1 MKLFLTACA
10 TIAIA
15 AAIAGA
21 STAQNQTQG
30 HPMAGGPRGACKAD
44 FEKLC
49 AGVQPGGGR
58 IRECMKAHRD
68 QISDACKTA
77 IASRMGHEV
86 PGH

>member
-1 MKLFLTACA
+1 MKLFLIACA
-10 TIAIA
+10 AIAIA
-15 AAIAGA
+15 AGTAGA
-21 STAQNQTQG
+21 SAAQDQPQA
-30 HPMAGGPRGACKAD
+30 HPMAGGRPGACKAD

-68 QISDACKTA
+68 QISDACKSA
-77 IASRMGHEV
+77 IASRMSREA

>member
-1 MKLFLTACA
+1 MKLFLAACA
-10 TIAIA
+10 AIVITA
-15 AAIAGA
+15 GTAGA
-21 STAQNQTQG
+21 SAAQNQPQR
-30 HPMAGGPRGACKAD
+30 HPVASGPSSACKAD
-44 FEKLC
+44 VEKLC

-77 IASRMGHEV
+77 IASRMGHEA